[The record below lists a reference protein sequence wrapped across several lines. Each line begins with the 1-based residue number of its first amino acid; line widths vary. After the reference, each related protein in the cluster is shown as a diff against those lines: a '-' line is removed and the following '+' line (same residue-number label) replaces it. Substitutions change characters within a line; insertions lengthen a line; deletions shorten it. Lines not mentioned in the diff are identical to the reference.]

1 MKNLFKKIVLTA
13 LALTIFSCNDD
24 DEGSSTNNNLKA
36 ITEIAASTP
45 DLSIL
50 VEALDRV
57 NLDEELRKPGPFTV
71 FAPTNDAFLNFLE
84 DNGLSSLDDIPDED
98 LKQVLLNHVL
108 SGKFKSSDLSTS
120 YVNTLSTK
128 TPNNAKMS
136 MYIDITSGVKLN
148 GVSTVTTAN
157 IEASNGVIHIV
168 NSVIGLPTI
177 VTHAAAN
184 PNFSTLVSVVTN
196 PAQSSILD
204 ALSGPGPLTV
214 FAPTNDGFTTL
225 NNDLIALGVS
235 GGISGV
241 SDATITN
248 VLLYH
253 VLSGN
258 NAASSLAPTNY
269 ATFLSGQTFKVN
281 LSGGA
286 KIIDNND
293 RTANIIATD
302 VQCSNGIIHA
312 IDNALLPSL

>member
-1 MKNLFKKIVLTA
+1 MKNLFKKFA
-13 LALTIFSCNDD
+13 LIALVLTIFSCSDD
-24 DEGSSTNNNLKA
+24 DNDNNNNDLKT
-36 ITEIAASTP
+36 ITEIAASNP

-50 VEALDRV
+50 VEALVRV
-57 NLDEELRKPGPFTV
+57 NLDETLQGSGPFTV
-71 FAPTNDAFLNFLE
+71 FAPTNDAFAKFLE

-98 LKQVLLNHVL
+98 LEQVLFNHVL
-108 SGKFKSSDLSTS
+108 SGTFKSSDLSTS

-136 MYIDITSGVKLN
+136 MYIDVTSGVNLN
-148 GVSTVTTAN
+148 GVSTVTKAN

-184 PNFSTLVSVVTN
+184 PNFSTLVSVVTD
-196 PAQSSILD
+196 PAQSAILD

-214 FAPTNDGFTTL
+214 FAPTNEGFNTL
-225 NNDLIALGVS
+225 NNDLIALGIE

-258 NAASSLAPTNY
+258 NAASSLTSTDY
-269 ATFLSGQTFKVN
+269 TTLLGQTFKVN